1 MLPYSGAIYGFIFAK
16 KLPGHPRKFV
26 FSCLSGEYAGILHSM
41 LMTKL
46 YLSFPWLTFFFI
58 VFCLMTL
65 AQLFYYGWFFR
76 RLAFFSP
83 APRDQSQQHPVS
95 VIICARDEA
104 ARLITHLP
112 GALVQSYPSTHEVI
126 VVNHNSQDDTRFL
139 LDEFK
144 KTFKGLHIVNLE
156 QEAIGIPG
164 KKYPL
169 SMGIKEAKYEI
180 VLLTDA
186 DCVPASEFWMQ
197 KMQDGYHA
205 GIEVVLGYSPYKKNS
220 GLLNKIIRFD
230 TFHTALQYLS
240 YALAGLPYMGV
251 GRNLSYKKD
260 VFLRNKGFSAIN
272 HLPGGDDDL
281 FINKVANRIN
291 TAIVI
296 DPDSFTLSEPKKTF
310 NEWFKQKSRH
320 YSAAKYYKPLHKF
333 LLGLYSCSHLLFY
346 PLFIA
351 SLFFNWRLA
360 LPIFGIRL
368 IVQGV
373 IYYKAMQKLGE
384 EDLFAWWWLL
394 DIWMVAYYLIF
405 ASTLWKKPRPTWK

>member
-1 MLPYSGAIYGFIFAK
+1 MTRLILSLPWREI
-16 KLPGHPRKFV
+16 LFV
-26 FSCLSGEYAGILHSM
+26 A
-41 LMTKL
+41 
-46 YLSFPWLTFFFI
+46 
-58 VFCLMTL
+58 FCLITL
-65 AQLFYYGWFFR
+65 IQLFYYGWFFR
-76 RLAFFSP
+76 RLAFFLPP
-83 APRDQSQQHPVS
+83 AKDQSQQHPVS

-104 ARLITHLP
+104 SKLVTHLP
-112 GALVQSYPSTHEVI
+112 GALVQTYPSTHEVI

-139 LDEFK
+139 LDELK

-197 KMQDGYHA
+197 KMQDGYYN
-205 GIEVVLGYSPYKKNS
+205 GIEVVLGYSPYKKNP
-220 GLLNKIIRFD
+220 GFLNKIIRFD
-230 TFHTALQYLS
+230 TFHTALQYFS
-240 YALAGLPYMGV
+240 YALAGIPYMGV

-281 FINKVANRIN
+281 FINKVANKLN
-291 TAIVI
+291 TAIVV
-296 DPDSFTLSEPKKTF
+296 DPDTFTLSEPKKTF
-310 NEWFKQKSRH
+310 GEWFRQKTRH
-320 YSAAKYYKPLHKF
+320 YSTAKYYKPLHKF
-333 LLGLYSCSHLLFY
+333 LLGAYSFSHSLFY

-368 IVQGV
+368 LVQGY
-373 IYYKAMQKLGE
+373 IYYKAMQKLQE

-394 DIWMVAYYLIF
+394 DIWMFVYYLIF
-405 ASTLWKKPRPTWK
+405 VPTLWKKPRSTWN